1 MSEEEV
7 MFSQKGK
14 PVEEDNVEVV
24 ECRDG
29 KTRFRR
35 KDKKTWVKAHGL
47 FRCSFYVRFSYKSK
61 RKWKNRRVDIEFTVL
76 SKRKLRD
83 SEVFDIATKILERKA
98 EWFDFYTSVE
108 IGDTEQEFVRFYDEP
123 KLFDEIP
130 DDTYEI
136 ENERVYDLRG
146 WD

>member
-1 MSEEEV
+1 LSEEEV
-7 MFSQKGK
+7 IFSQKGK
-14 PVEEDNVEVV
+14 PIEEEDVEVV
-24 ECRDG
+24 ECKDG

-35 KDKKTWVKAHGL
+35 KDNKTWVKAHGL
-47 FRCSFYVRFSYKSK
+47 WRCRFYVKFSYKSR
-61 RKWKNRRVDIEFTVL
+61 RKWKNRRIDIEFEVL
-76 SKRKLRD
+76 SRKRLNVREITEIAEEILR
-83 SEVFDIATKILERKA
+83 RKA
-98 EWFDFYTSVE
+98 EWFDFYSSVE

-136 ENERVYDLRG
+136 EDERVYDLRG